1 MSLCHCS
8 LCEEVLTSP
17 VFYKG
22 APYGWSCINKAIA
35 IDNVNPDAVRK
46 AKKSINKPNGDIYLT
61 FSVDRVEKINFDGF
75 ETINVWSSAFGKGK
89 FDLKNWRGDGYTNL
103 GQSVRFNEEKNILI
117 INFGN
122 ASYNRRERRSNWKWK
137 HDVLVRH
144 GLLVYSEEHHAW
156 IQNKNLN

>member
-22 APYGWSCINKAIA
+22 APYGWSCINKAMA
-35 IDNVNPDAVRK
+35 MDNLNPDAVRK
-46 AKKSINKPNGDIYLT
+46 AKKSIKKPSGDIYLT
-61 FSVDRVEKINFDGF
+61 FLVDRVEKVDFDGL

-89 FDLKNWRGDGYTNL
+89 FDLKNWRGDGFTNL
-103 GQSVRFNEEKNILI
+103 GQSVRFNEDKNILI

-122 ASYNRRERRSNWKWK
+122 ASYNRIERRSNWKWE
-137 HDVLVRH
+137 HHILVRH
-144 GLLVYSEEHHAW
+144 GLIVYSEEHHSW
-156 IQNKNLN
+156 IQNNNLN